1 MVWLHGYNPQ
11 RGGLW
16 HFVAQCFFQ
25 LSILHRLLL
34 VAIPIIK
41 TIMKHYY
48 SWVFPRY
55 IYIYTIYYI
64 PLYSN
69 DISMIPQV
77 YPNKP
82 HILSRQEP
90 SSRSFQEIQEKRR
103 EEWRK
108 LGIEAREFITG
119 NYDGR
124 WWVRGWCYPD
134 TNQWEIQDPIDGG
147 TLVLYFWPYFAGIF
161 PEI

>member
-1 MVWLHGYNPQ
+1 
-11 RGGLW
+11 
-16 HFVAQCFFQ
+16 
-25 LSILHRLLL
+25 
-34 VAIPIIK
+34 
-41 TIMKHYY
+41 
-48 SWVFPRY
+48 
-55 IYIYTIYYI
+55 
-64 PLYSN
+64 
-69 DISMIPQV
+69 MIPQV

-124 WWVRGWCYPD
+124 
-134 TNQWEIQDPIDGG
+134 
-147 TLVLYFWPYFAGIF
+147 
-161 PEI
+161 

>member
-1 MVWLHGYNPQ
+1 MVTWLQSPTGRFMAFRCPMFFPVIHSSSIVVGGYTHNKNHYEALLFMSFPT
-11 RGGLW
+11 
-16 HFVAQCFFQ
+16 
-25 LSILHRLLL
+25 LH
-34 VAIPIIK
+34 
-41 TIMKHYY
+41 
-48 SWVFPRY
+48 